1 MEHPLFKKWKGSERI
16 SCVQWEQPKFGF
28 SRLKYWPTLY
38 FQFRKRVTNFPRPQV
53 LAHFHEWMAGV
64 GLVMFRTT
72 HVDVATLFTTHATLL
87 GRFLCAGDVDFYN
100 YLDKVS
106 RHRQDTITGMGI
118 PFLSPWSIE
127 YDKEYPT
134 MQYYGFP
141 CILSRGWH
149 IHLRFRLRSPGITVE
164 IRRKAKHI

>member
-1 MEHPLFKKWKGSERI
+1 MEHMLHKNEKVAKGFLASNE
-16 SCVQWEQPKFGF
+16 SSLNLGF
-28 SRLKYWPTLY
+28 HNLNYWPTLY

-64 GLVMFRTT
+64 GLVMLRTT

-106 RHRQDTITGMGI
+106 RHRQDTLLAWG
-118 PFLSPWSIE
+118 
-127 YDKEYPT
+127 
-134 MQYYGFP
+134 
-141 CILSRGWH
+141 
-149 IHLRFRLRSPGITVE
+149 
-164 IRRKAKHI
+164 